1 VAAGVL
7 LRENLR
13 LRGQMN
19 QAQIE
24 RSQLE
29 SRIQELE
36 QRSQKPSAGAA
47 ISEEQPK
54 PPQEERATAAPKIFA
69 FSLRPQL
76 RGAGQVANI
85 QLPPETTFVAPELNL
100 ESDDYPAYRVALK
113 DLTSGEVIWRSNI
126 VKPKAKGA
134 FRAVA
139 IRFPASVLKPET
151 YSFELSG
158 LPTKG
163 AAEFVGSYVFRV
175 SR

>member
-1 VAAGVL
+1 VAAGIL

-29 SRIQELE
+29 SRIQQLE
-36 QRSQKPSAGAA
+36 QRAQAPSNVAAAQPERPSSSQDAHAA
-47 ISEEQPK
+47 
-54 PPQEERATAAPKIFA
+54 AAPKIFA
-69 FSLRPQL
+69 FSLKPQL
-76 RGAGQVANI
+76 RGAGQVTSI
-85 QLPPETTFVAPELNL
+85 QLPPETALVAPELNL
-100 ESDDYPAYRVALK
+100 ESDDFPAYRVALK
-113 DLTSGEVIWRSNI
+113 NLTSGEVIWRSDI
-126 VKPKAKGA
+126 LKPRAKGA

-151 YSFELSG
+151 YSFDLSG
-158 LPTKG
+158 LPPKG
-163 AAEFVGSYVFRV
+163 APEFVGSYLFRV